1 MLLAGMTK
9 SPALML
15 TETEARALAEATVN
29 VSRHYPQFQAA
40 QKTIDWVNLG
50 TILVL
55 TYGTRMVAASKRK
68 KEERAAQG
76 QNQNGADVVTLHPQ
90 PAS

>member
-55 TYGTRMVAASKRK
+55 TYGTRMVAANKRK

-76 QNQNGADVVTLHPQ
+76 GNGADVVTLHPQ
-90 PAS
+90 PAG